1 MNATTATRSYRAG
14 QWFGI
19 FGSHATVLL
28 PPSEK
33 SRVAH
38 LWSLVDEGAGFD
50 VVLDT
55 LISDGLRDLTGFVLV
70 SAENGETKVVIRGAA
85 RAWFT
90 TGDETVEVAGS
101 SATTWAERSLSGV
114 EGTRLLVEDDA
125 PEGPTFLIDAGL
137 VRVAEVVTPPV
148 ADEAGPAV
156 SEPEVE
162 PAPPAPVLA
171 PEPEAE
177 EATEEPVEEPY
188 TAPQPALTEP
198 PAAVAEPP
206 ALAEPPATSGPVG
219 VGPATAPTAFPPQ
232 PPVGVPSG
240 PPPPVA
246 PPAVDHDGLTQGGA
260 PLPPTEATP
269 VPPLGPDARPAQ
281 PEPTPTARPVA
292 RLVFSSGET
301 VEVDRAVL
309 VGRAP
314 EARRFTSGD
323 QPRLVTVPSPA
334 QEISSTHLEIR
345 PGAGAD
351 HGTAVVTDLGSTNGT
366 VVVQPGLPP
375 EDLQPGIAVQLVPG
389 AIIDL
394 GDGVTIQVINP

>member
-1 MNATTATRSYRAG
+1 VNETTATRSYRPG

-33 SRVAH
+33 ARVAH

-55 LISDGLRDLTGFVLV
+55 LISDGLRELRGFVLV
-70 SAENGETKVVIRGAA
+70 SSEEGETKVVIRGAA

-114 EGTRLLVEDDA
+114 EGTRLLVEDDV
-125 PEGPTFLIDAGL
+125 PDGPALLIDAGL

-148 ADEAGPAV
+148 ADEP
-156 SEPEVE
+156 E
-162 PAPPAPVLA
+162 PAFSEGDVEASPPAPLVA
-171 PEPEAE
+171 PEPETE
-177 EATEEPVEEPY
+177 EAVDEPD
-188 TAPQPALTEP
+188 TAPQPALADP
-198 PAAVAEPP
+198 PAAIEPP
-206 ALAEPPATSGPVG
+206 ALEPPAATSGPVG
-219 VGPATAPTAFPPQ
+219 PGPTTAPPAFPPQ
-232 PPVGVPSG
+232 PPAGVPSG

-246 PPAVDHDGLTQGGA
+246 PPAVDHDGLTQGA
-260 PLPPTEATP
+260 VPLPPTEATP
-269 VPPLGPDARPAQ
+269 VPPPEPDAGPAQ
-281 PEPTPTARPVA
+281 PEPVPAPASRPVA
-292 RLVFSSGET
+292 RLVLSNGET

-314 EARRFTSGD
+314 EARRFTSGE

>member
-1 MNATTATRSYRAG
+1 VNETTATRSYRPG

-19 FGSHATVLL
+19 FGSNATVLL

-33 SRVAH
+33 ARVAH

-55 LISDGLRDLTGFVLV
+55 LISDGLRDLPGFVLV
-70 SAENGETKVVIRGAA
+70 SSEDAETKVVIRGPA

-90 TGDETVEVAGS
+90 TGEETVEVAGS

-114 EGTRLLVEDDA
+114 EGTRLLVGDDV
-125 PEGPTFLIDAGL
+125 PDGPAFLIDAGL

-148 ADEAGPAV
+148 ADEAESTVPDRDVAPATAAPAV
-156 SEPEVE
+156 
-162 PAPPAPVLA
+162 A
-171 PEPEAE
+171 PEPEREQPDAE
-177 EATEEPVEEPY
+177 PD
-188 TAPQPALTEP
+188 TAPQSALTEP
-198 PAAVAEPP
+198 PAAMAEPP
-206 ALAEPPATSGPVG
+206 AATPGPLG
-219 VGPATAPTAFPPQ
+219 VGPASVSPVLPPQ

-246 PPAVDHDGLTQGGA
+246 PPAVDHDGLTQGGV
-260 PLPPTEATP
+260 PMSPTEATP
-269 VPPLGPDARPAQ
+269 VPPSEPDAGQAQ
-281 PEPTPTARPVA
+281 PDPAPTSRPVA
-292 RLVFSSGET
+292 KLVFSSGET